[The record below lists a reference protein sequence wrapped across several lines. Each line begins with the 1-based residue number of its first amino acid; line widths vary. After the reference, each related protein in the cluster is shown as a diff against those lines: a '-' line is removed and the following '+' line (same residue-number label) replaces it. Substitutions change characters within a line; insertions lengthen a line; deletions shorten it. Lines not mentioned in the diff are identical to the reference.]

1 MNASTTETEP
11 LGLLGGTFDP
21 IHVGH
26 LRLAEEARDALQL
39 SGVRFIP
46 AGDPPHRDM
55 PICSAMHRL
64 ELVRRA
70 VIGNPAFSVDDSE
83 ILNKGKSYTVVT
95 LERLRAS
102 LGPTRPLVLI
112 LGADAFQGL
121 AGWHRWTELIELA
134 HIAVANRPGIAPHGR
149 HWPGTL
155 PAELDHALGE
165 RIRVDPGCLR
175 QTPAGC
181 VVPFDMTPL
190 AISASLV
197 RDLVASGHSARYLL
211 PDSVL
216 DYIARHSLYR

>member
-1 MNASTTETEP
+1 MNESTTDAQA

-21 IHVGH
+21 IHLGH
-26 LRLAEEARDALQL
+26 LRLAEEARDALHL
-39 SGVRFIP
+39 SAVRFIP
-46 AGDPPHRDM
+46 AGDPPHREM
-55 PICSAMHRL
+55 PLTSARHRL
-64 ELVRRA
+64 ALVRLA
-70 VIGNPAFSVDDSE
+70 VAGNPAFGVDDSE
-83 ILNKGKSYTVVT
+83 ILNAGKSYTVLT
-95 LERLRAS
+95 LERLRDS

-121 AGWHRWTELIELA
+121 PGWHRWTELIELA

-149 HWPGTL
+149 RWPGTL
-155 PAELDHALGE
+155 SAELDRALDG
-165 RIRVDPGCLR
+165 RISVDPGVLR
-175 QTPAGC
+175 LTPAGR

-216 DYIARHSLYR
+216 DYIARHNLYC